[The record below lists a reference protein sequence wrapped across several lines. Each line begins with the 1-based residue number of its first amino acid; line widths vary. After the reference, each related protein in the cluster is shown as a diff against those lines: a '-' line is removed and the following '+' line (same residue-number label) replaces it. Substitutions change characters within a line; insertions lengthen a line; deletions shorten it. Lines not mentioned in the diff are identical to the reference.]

1 MSLSLAVRTH
11 PWGCLDGCSV
21 NTGGYNILGKY
32 SRRDPNQN
40 EFKQYIFN
48 MPVSTFS
55 KGKLYTTPKMTEL
68 PKKKAGNDFTNSTD
82 AINPSVLKTLAL
94 GGRATS

>member
-1 MSLSLAVRTH
+1 
-11 PWGCLDGCSV
+11 
-21 NTGGYNILGKY
+21 
-32 SRRDPNQN
+32 
-40 EFKQYIFN
+40 